1 MKWQLNRR
9 LAGWWIGTLALAVL
23 LPAGARA
30 SNPGP
35 TNQVERVGEP
45 VFSPRGGVY
54 TSNVTLHLSAG
65 GHEIRY
71 TLDGSNPALSSP
83 LYKTPLPLSGSV
95 RVRARAFAGSNA
107 SPAVSQTYTLAE
119 ADVAAFS
126 SNVPLLIL
134 NTFGRDL
141 SREAKAPVSVRFID
155 AGANGRTSLSG
166 AEDFDGRGLIR
177 FRGYTSLRHPK
188 KSLALDI
195 KDESDKNQKVSL
207 LGLPKDSEW
216 VLYAPYPDKTLL
228 RDVLAYELSNK
239 LGRYAPRTR
248 FIEVFLNSASGKL
261 SRSHYMGVYV
271 LEEKIKRSPHRV
283 NITPLEP
290 QDQTEPAIS
299 GGYIFKKD
307 HLEKVGLAEGEP
319 PPRSQGYR
327 IESDL
332 FGAGGFPAD
341 PGGFDRAASPP
352 SNQLVGSRPAA
363 GKLVATTNGFVS
375 TKGNAFFYVEPKAE
389 DITPAQRAWLNH
401 YLNRFENTLYG
412 PDFRNPS
419 NGYAAFIDAD
429 SFIDHHWIVELTK
442 NVDGFRFSTYFT
454 KDRGE
459 KLKMEPIWDW
469 NLAFGNCRGKE
480 GYVPQGWYWPQ
491 LDDYQYSW
499 FRRLFDDPDF
509 AQRYVDRWGQLR
521 TNLCASS
528 NLLARVDQIAAQLQ
542 EPAARNFARWP
553 ILGETVMPNYFVG
566 KDYAHEIAW
575 MKEWIVSRLTWIEKQ
590 FLPVP
595 AVVPQPGGTNLVLSA
610 AVGKIYFTTDG
621 SDPRQPGGGVS
632 PQARVYEKPLPIGG
646 DTSLVARVLKDKRWS
661 SPAVARLGG
670 ASPPKP
676 KA

>member
-1 MKWQLNRR
+1 MKWQPDRR
-9 LAGWWIGTLALAVL
+9 LLRKWIGAMTLAAMF
-23 LPAGARA
+23 PASASA
-30 SNPGP
+30 SNPGQ
-35 TNQVERVGEP
+35 TNQAERVGEP

-65 GHEIRY
+65 GFDIRY
-71 TLDGSNPALSSP
+71 TLDGSEPTPGSTPYKNPLT
-83 LYKTPLPLSGSV
+83 LTNSV
-95 RVRARAFAGSNA
+95 RVRAKAFAGGNA
-107 SPAVSQTYTLAE
+107 SPIVSQTYTLAE
-119 ADVAAFS
+119 SDVASFS

-141 SREAKAPVSVRFID
+141 SREAKAPVSARFID
-155 AGANGRTSLSG
+155 TAANGRASVTG

-177 FRGYTSLRHPK
+177 FRGFTSLRYPK

-207 LGLPKDSEW
+207 LGFPKDSEW

-239 LGRYAPRTR
+239 LGHYASRTR
-248 FIEVFLNSASGKL
+248 FIEVFLNSTSGKL

-283 NITPLEP
+283 NITPLDP

-319 PPRSQGYR
+319 PPRTQGVR
-327 IESDL
+327 VESDL
-332 FGAGGFPAD
+332 VGPGGFPGD
-341 PGGFDRAASPP
+341 PGGFERSASPP
-352 SNQLVGSRPAA
+352 SSQLMGPRPAA
-363 GKLVATTNGFVS
+363 GKLVATTNGFAS

-389 DITPAQRAWLNH
+389 DTTPAQRAWLNH
-401 YLNRFENTLYG
+401 YINRLETTLYG

-419 NGYAAFIDAD
+419 NGYAAFIDVD
-429 SFIDHHWIVELTK
+429 SFIDHHLIVEVTK

-454 KDRGE
+454 KDRGD

-499 FRRLFDDPDF
+499 FRRFFDDPDF
-509 AQRYVDRWGQLR
+509 AQRYADRWGQLR
-521 TNLCASS
+521 TNLCAAS
-528 NLLARVDQIAAQLQ
+528 NLLARVDQFAAQLQ

-553 ILGETVMPNYFVG
+553 ILGEAVTPNYFVG

-575 MKEWIVSRLTWIEKQ
+575 MKDWIVARLAWIDKQ

-595 AVVPQPGGTNLVLSA
+595 AVALQPGGTNLLLHA
-610 AVGKIYFTTDG
+610 PVGKIYFTLDG
-621 SDPRQPGGGVS
+621 SDPRLDGGGVS
-632 PQARVYEKPLPIGG
+632 SKARVCENPIPIAGG
-646 DTSLVARVLKDKRWS
+646 AQVVARVLKEKRWS
-661 SPAVARLGG
+661 SPATARLGG
-670 ASPPKP
+670 ASLPKP